1 MTLPGKRMAHDHHF
15 IDEKFNAFAEAAR
28 LGKFARF
35 QLEDGIARL
44 RHHFWVEEEFVF
56 PPMAHSH
63 AGPVSVMLRQHGEIW
78 DLADE
83 LEQLLD
89 QVNPDPAMAL
99 TLFSVFRQVMDAH
112 NATEDS
118 ILYPITDDMLG
129 EELSR
134 VLLEALSTDMPAGW
148 RCAMAKARV

>member
-1 MTLPGKRMAHDHHF
+1 MTTPGKRMAHDHHF
-15 IDEKFNAFAEAAR
+15 IDDKFSAFAEAAR
-28 LGKFARF
+28 GGRFARF

-56 PPMAHSH
+56 APMAHSH

-78 DLADE
+78 DLVDE
-83 LEQLLD
+83 LESLLT
-89 QVNPDPAMAL
+89 QSNPDPEMAL
-99 TLFSVFRQVMDAH
+99 TLFTGLRQVMDAH

-129 EELSR
+129 DDLAR
-134 VLLEALSTDMPAGW
+134 VLLDALATDMPPGW
-148 RCAMAKARV
+148 RCAMAKAVV